1 MVKMFLDILRHS
13 DAMKLKKT
21 KYKHIRKK
29 EEGSLM
35 VRLEGETDFM
45 NVQENYDVLS
55 QTNSRSVSSELFKN
69 YIREKNL
76 CSVRFSELFQRDIFR
91 KLRMNTETNT
101 KRSESKFLKRFKSV
115 FGAPEDVVVIFGDWE
130 QRQGMSYGKEPT
142 KGKSC
147 RKLLRQAGYVVLL
160 KDEFRTSKLC
170 HSCHGVNEDSFISRE
185 DPRPWK
191 NGESQNVWGL
201 LRCKNVSCSK
211 IHNRDFNSAS
221 NIYYLADLIIHGFD
235 IPKRFQRSFR
245 LENISLSTPDG

>member
-1 MVKMFLDILRHS
+1 MVFYYFNVKEGYDFSSLKTDGISCSLLFKSNCKHKITSIHEKYLEDLSSYEELLEKKIVAIDPNKGNLMYCFDGKNVLRYTQAQRRHET
-13 DAMKLKKT
+13 KKT

-130 QRQGMSYGKEPT
+130 QRQGMHMV
-142 KGKSC
+142 
-147 RKLLRQAGYVVLL
+147 RNLLRERVV
-160 KDEFRTSKLC
+160 
-170 HSCHGVNEDSFISRE
+170 
-185 DPRPWK
+185 
-191 NGESQNVWGL
+191 
-201 LRCKNVSCSK
+201 VS
-211 IHNRDFNSAS
+211 
-221 NIYYLADLIIHGFD
+221 YYDRQDTLF
-235 IPKRFQRSFR
+235 F
-245 LENISLSTPDG
+245 